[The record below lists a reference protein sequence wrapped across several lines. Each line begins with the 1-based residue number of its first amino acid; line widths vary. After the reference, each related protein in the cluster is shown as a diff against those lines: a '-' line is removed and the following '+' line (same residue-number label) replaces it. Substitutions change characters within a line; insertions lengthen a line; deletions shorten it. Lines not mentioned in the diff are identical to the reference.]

1 MKQKLHFFVFSRFLS
16 SFSTGKIIY
25 GLEDINL
32 PKKIIAKNIIFQGC
46 ASSRGDEAQPSVWGR
61 NQAHFCVIN
70 DFGCAPKHL
79 VVLHRGEMKRNPE
92 K

>member
-1 MKQKLHFFVFSRFLS
+1 MKQKLHVFVFSRFLS

-32 PKKIIAKNIIFQGC
+32 PKKIKKISFSK
-46 ASSRGDEAQPSVWGR
+46 
-61 NQAHFCVIN
+61 
-70 DFGCAPKHL
+70 
-79 VVLHRGEMKRNPE
+79 VVLHRGEMKRNPAFGAQPSSFLCD

>member
-32 PKKIIAKNIIFQGC
+32 PKKMKKMSF
-46 ASSRGDEAQPSVWGR
+46 S
-61 NQAHFCVIN
+61 
-70 DFGCAPKHL
+70 K
-79 VVLHRGEMKRNPE
+79 VVLRGEMKRNPAFGGAT
-92 K
+92 KLIFVR